1 MFLDNINK
9 PLSGEPLTQSTII
22 GKLHPDFRTRIWQ
35 LAKSIKMEK
44 GQTLFIQEDSG
55 DALYAV
61 ESGSIEISV
70 IGVNGK
76 KLSLNIMRPPE
87 VFGEI
92 GALDGGPRTAT
103 AAAMEPTTVRQIRKT
118 QMLDVMSS
126 HPEFSAELIQILCER
141 IRWVSQQVEDLALSD
156 LEGRLAR
163 WLLVLGQKI
172 SDDEDWLPISQ
183 SQLADFLGT
192 SRETVNKMLQ
202 LWCASGLIVKERSR
216 LTIINQSG
224 LKKLAGI
231 S

>member
-1 MFLDNINK
+1 MDNIDTIA
-9 PLSGEPLTQSTII
+9 SDPLTQSSII
-22 GKLHPDFRTRIWQ
+22 GKLRTEFRNQIWQ
-35 LAKSIKMEK
+35 MARPIQLEK
-44 GQTLFIQEDSG
+44 GQTLFVQEDLG
-55 DALYAV
+55 DALYAI

-70 IGVNGK
+70 IGANGK
-76 KLSLNIMRPPE
+76 KLSLNIMRPPD

-103 AAAMEPTTVRQIRKT
+103 AAAMEPTTVRQIHKS
-118 QMLDVMSS
+118 QMLDAMAS

-141 IRWVSQQVEDLALSD
+141 IRWISQQVEDMAMSGLQ
-156 LEGRLAR
+156 GRLAR
-163 WLLVLGQKI
+163 WLLVLGPKI

-183 SQLADFLGT
+183 SQLAEFLGT

-202 LWCASGLIVKERSR
+202 LWCASGLINKERNK